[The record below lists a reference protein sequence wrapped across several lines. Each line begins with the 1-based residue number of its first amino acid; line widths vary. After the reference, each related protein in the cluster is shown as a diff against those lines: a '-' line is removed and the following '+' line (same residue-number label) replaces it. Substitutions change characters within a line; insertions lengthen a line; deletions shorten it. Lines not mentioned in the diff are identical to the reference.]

1 MKRYQSKTIIDR
13 HRKWHERLKVISG
26 LLKQDLSPK
35 EVARCVGLSEGWV
48 RQLASVYGLT
58 GPAKSGEPSLSQR
71 QAGMLAFIQDFITKY
86 SYPPTIREITV
97 ACRISSPSVTDYNL
111 RLLEHR
117 NFLTRKA
124 GSARSIVLT
133 EQGRSWPSPVAS
145 SSIREDAA

>member
-1 MKRYQSKTIIDR
+1 M
-13 HRKWHERLKVISG
+13 
-26 LLKQDLSPK
+26 PAA
-35 EVARCVGLSEGWV
+35 AREKP
-48 RQLASVYGLT
+48 LT
-58 GPAKSGEPSLSQR
+58 QR
-71 QAGMLAFIQDFITKY
+71 QKKMLSFIQEFT
-86 SYPPTIREITV
+86 SQHSFPPSIREITV